1 MQNIIYHLIL
11 QLNYICN
18 SLINILMNKKLK
30 NTIQFLLF
38 ISIGVLLFWLVYKDT
53 DFVSL
58 WNEVKKVNYYW
69 FLLEL
74 VLFILAHMSRAARW
88 MMLIEPMNYKPRFW
102 NTFYAVLVMYF
113 VNLGLPRMGEV
124 ARCGV
129 VAQYDKVPVSK
140 VLGTMITERIF
151 DILMLIF
158 ITIIFVIFGG
168 GLLNE
173 FVSQNPGLSENI
185 SKLLSPYIL
194 VIAGLFGLLGLV
206 MMWLIYK
213 GKFNHIR
220 FFNRINRFIHNL
232 ASGLMSF
239 RYVKRKGLFI
249 LHTIFI
255 WFVYYIMIFISF
267 QAFHFTVELSMIAA
281 LLVFVTSSFG
291 MVAPA
296 PNGMGA
302 WHFMVIQSLI
312 LLGIIATN
320 AATFALVVHSLQ
332 TVGII
337 VLGIIAF
344 IALPI
349 INRSNTSKIV

>member
-1 MQNIIYHLIL
+1 
-11 QLNYICN
+11 
-18 SLINILMNKKLK
+18 MNKKIK
-30 NTIQFLLF
+30 NILQFLLF
-38 ISIGVLLFWLVYKDT
+38 ISVGILLFWLVYKDT
-53 DFVSL
+53 DFKGL
-58 WNEVKKVNYYW
+58 WQEVKNVNYYW

-140 VLGTMITERIF
+140 VLGTMVTERIF
-151 DILMLIF
+151 DLIMLFLITLAF
-158 ITIIFVIFGG
+158 IVFGG
-168 GLLNE
+168 SL
-173 FVSQNPGLSENI
+173 FSQFLANNPELSENI
-185 SKLLSPYIL
+185 NKFFAPYIL
-194 VIAGLFGLLGLV
+194 IIVALFITMGLV
-206 MMWLIYK
+206 VFYLIYK

-220 FFNRINRFIHNL
+220 FFNKVNRFFHNL
-232 ASGLMSF
+232 TAGLMSF
-239 RYVKRKGLFI
+239 RGVKHKGMFI
-249 LHTIFI
+249 FHTVFI
-255 WFVYYIMIFISF
+255 WFAYYIMIYISF
-267 QAFHFTVELSMIAA
+267 LAFNFTAELSMMAA
-281 LLVFVTSSFG
+281 LLVFVTSSYG

-312 LLGIIATN
+312 LLGVVSTQAES
-320 AATFALVVHSLQ
+320 FALVVHSLQ
-332 TVGII
+332 TAGII
-337 VLGIIAF
+337 VLGIFAF

-349 INRSNTSKIV
+349 INRSDSAKIV